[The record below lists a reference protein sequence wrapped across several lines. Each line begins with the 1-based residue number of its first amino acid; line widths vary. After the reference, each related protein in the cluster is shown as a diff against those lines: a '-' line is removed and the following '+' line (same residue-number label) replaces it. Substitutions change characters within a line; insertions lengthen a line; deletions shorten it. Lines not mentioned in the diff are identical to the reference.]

1 MADWLGTME
10 VEGALL
16 PGEGCCSAGF
26 RAGLVAMLATTI
38 DRYLAAVEQR
48 DPARGKAVTN
58 PGELLRN
65 SITLRK
71 AGNEVE
77 AEPGFFEVDTLAHR
91 CPTLKG
97 EFCRSVNFTDV
108 HTG

>member
-1 MADWLGTME
+1 M
-10 VEGALL
+10 
-16 PGEGCCSAGF
+16 SA
-26 RAGLVAMLATTI
+26 AMI
-38 DRYLAAVEQR
+38 DRYLASVKQR
-48 DPARGKAVTN
+48 DPTRGKAATK

-77 AEPGFFEVDTLAHR
+77 AEPGFFEVDTLAH
-91 CPTLKG
+91 CGPNLKG